1 MARGIRVTFYAD
13 RADMAAL
20 FEKFC
25 RLGKFTYTPLYWDEG
40 QPPPTLENPADIP
53 SYGELS
59 PRTNSL
65 CSLSYLVID
74 ATDEL
79 KPERFLLNSGGARFK
94 IDNGT
99 NPSSVR
105 LCLGG
110 DAGDY
115 TLIAS
120 QIDTLGL
127 SERAREMQAAFARV
141 VRKSSVKVGS
151 NITLPGAMSKLRE
164 GWRLTHGKS
173 YSPSMDLKLPR

>member
-1 MARGIRVTFYAD
+1 
-13 RADMAAL
+13 L
-20 FEKFC
+20 QS
-25 RLGKFTYTPLYWDEG
+25 L
-40 QPPPTLENPADIP
+40 
-53 SYGELS
+53 LS
-59 PRTNSL
+59 R
-65 CSLSYLVID
+65 YRRH
-74 ATDEL
+74 EL

-127 SERAREMQAAFARV
+127 SERAREMQAAFACV
-141 VRKSSVKVGS
+141 VRKSGVKVGS

-164 GWRLTHGKS
+164 IVFRE
-173 YSPSMDLKLPR
+173 R